1 MTTESLGRD
10 APRERQEAKFKLGDQ
25 WFYRGNRSDTWYFV
39 ASRADGSCQD
49 GIMERVP
56 ANEWLYL
63 EEIARLSLP
72 LETVAPSRDWVEF
85 RQQADRGEHPLPPA
99 APAATPRTESG
110 EWPTPEYAQRIMF
123 EGCDSVVMAP
133 EDYEALYELARTLER
148 ENADLRGKLANEIN
162 IAAGWKATAE
172 VAEAKL
178 ATARADERERCAKV
192 LEARAE
198 SVEGPTNAYAVGELY
213 EAALAIRALKE
224 ASNG

>member
-99 APAATPRTESG
+99 APAATPRTDSIG
-110 EWPTPEYAQRIMF
+110 RLLMLIVQSDNKQSRCANADLLSAQI
-123 EGCDSVVMAP
+123 
-133 EDYEALYELARTLER
+133 
-148 ENADLRGKLANEIN
+148 ADLRGKMEFLCLFNKRE
-162 IAAGWKATAE
+162 AE
-172 VAEAKL
+172 KQHERAEAAEAKL
-178 ATARADERERCAKV
+178 ATARGDERERCAKV